1 MSFCMIMSQIVYA
14 FYISSYLDCS
24 LLFAI
29 SNNVVL
35 NILCVSPAHARVQEF
50 LQGSG
55 FEDFSCISELLPDLL
70 N

>member
-1 MSFCMIMSQIVYA
+1 MIVSQVVYP
-14 FYISSYLDCS
+14 FYISGYLGGS

-35 NILCVSPAHARVQEF
+35 NILCVSPAHAHVQEF

-55 FEDFSCISELLPDLL
+55 FEDCS
-70 N
+70 